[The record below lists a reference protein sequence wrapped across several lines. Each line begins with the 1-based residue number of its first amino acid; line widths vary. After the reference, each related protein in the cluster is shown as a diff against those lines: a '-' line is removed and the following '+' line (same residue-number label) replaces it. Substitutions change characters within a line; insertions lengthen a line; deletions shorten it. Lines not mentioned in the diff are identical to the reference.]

1 MSNDISRV
9 YQFLAKQGNWISAA
23 DTNGDGAIIKTEFR
37 NFMEENFEWDGE
49 TSDAGKNDLINSF
62 WNTIDTE
69 QSGKIS
75 GTKLKN
81 KNALD
86 KDELETMGDK
96 IEMYEILN
104 EFTASITAPNVVSD
118 TVNWK
123 KSVSEGLGALIEPY
137 IKNGGTPEELEAYLA
152 EQAPAI
158 EQKTT
163 ADYCANEYLKK
174 EMGDFLK
181 EYGYSYAEDG
191 TLQNIID
198 TYIQNIPTDVS
209 FEDIKDTVIN
219 IIDAYLS
226 TAGLKDDNGFDLSE
240 YGYSAADTSPL
251 NDLQKSIIKKSL
263 ETSLEE
269 IKNLENYEA
278 NSEIYDNAINE
289 YINSILTDS
298 EFGDFE
304 EVKNYGVAEFEA
316 SEFYQTATN
325 TIETKELFNSDEL
338 KTAISN
344 EIGSSFAERI
354 SGIMSGELEAY
365 DNILNEAISKVQNG
379 DFLTS
384 SGELDK
390 ENLIDWIIDQLQ
402 SSMAEFYPNGLGDM
416 PLKELNTTYDS
427 LIQSAKEQEDAAQVK
442 NAAIMYCDALC
453 DKSSA
458 LADAVKKVFGSD
470 YETEINNL
478 LTSEIETKMT
488 ELKAKALEIGD
499 ISTYTLGSFD
509 TGISN
514 NKLVLE
520 TGGSSSHTMSATVM
534 NGTQAIDSSRISF
547 SATYVSGGVTCSIDS
562 GTNTLTIQGAKAG
575 TYTIEVQVLVDGIA
589 IGETQTVSVTVKQ
602 SNSEIVGKVTGWN
615 GATVEHLEALKQAD
629 GNNLGNQVTSENFAD
644 LYNGDANIVLHW
656 AKDSKGNGWGDSGVQ
671 DKVRSRLQLLGTAVV
686 SALSTAGLDS
696 TKLNTAV
703 NTVIDRYINQGTKYY
718 KKNRG
723 DTPANCYNI
732 MKDDRVSTQSY
743 IVNVRDTNGKDS
755 NIYAIHFKDFVDDIL
770 EEYWKL
776 VG

>member
-163 ADYCANEYLKK
+163 ADYCANEYLKQ
-174 EMGDFLK
+174 EMGDFMK

-198 TYIQNIPTDVS
+198 TYIQNIPADVS
-209 FEDIKDTVIN
+209 FEEIKDTVVN

-226 TAGLKDDNGFDLSE
+226 TAGLKEDNSFDLSE
-240 YGYSAADTSPL
+240 YGYSPADNSPL

-263 ETSLEE
+263 ENALEE
-269 IKNLENYEA
+269 VKNLENYED
-278 NSEIYDNAINE
+278 NKEIYDNAITE
-289 YINSILTDS
+289 YINSVLTDS
-298 EFGDFE
+298 AFGDFE
-304 EVKNYGVAEFEA
+304 EIKNYGMTEFEA
-316 SEFYQTATN
+316 SENYQIATN
-325 TIETKELFNSDEL
+325 TIATKDLFDSEEL
-338 KTAISN
+338 KSAIER
-344 EIGSSFAERI
+344 EIGSSFADRI
-354 SGIMSGELEAY
+354 TGLLPGELESY
-365 DNILNEAISKVQNG
+365 DKILNDALAKVQNG
-379 DFLTS
+379 EFTTA
-384 SGELDK
+384 SGELDTDK
-390 ENLIDWIIDQLQ
+390 IIDWVIDQLQ
-402 SSMAEFYPNGLGDM
+402 SSMADFYPNGLGDM
-416 PLKELNTTYDS
+416 PLNELNTTYDA
-427 LIQSAKEQEDAAQVK
+427 LVKSAKEQEDAAKVK
-442 NAAIMYCDALC
+442 EAAIMYCDALS

-458 LADAVKKVFGSD
+458 LANAVKEIFGSD
-470 YETEINNL
+470 YKSAIEKL
-478 LTSEIETKMT
+478 LTSEIDDKIS
-488 ELKAKALEIGD
+488 ELKAEAAKIGD
-499 ISTYTLGSFD
+499 ISTFTIASFS
-509 TGISN
+509 TGIEGN
-514 NKLVLE
+514 NVVLE
-520 TGGSSSHTMSATVM
+520 TGASSSFNMSATVM
-534 NGTQAIDSSRISF
+534 NGTQTIDQSRISF
-547 SATYVSGGVTCSIDS
+547 SATFATGGISCSINS
-562 GTNTLTIQGAKAG
+562 GTNTLTIQGAQAG
-575 TYTIEVQVLVDGIA
+575 TYTVEVQVLVDGVPV
-589 IGETQTVSVTVKQ
+589 GETQTVSVTVKQ
-602 SNSEIVGKVTGWN
+602 SNTELVNKVTGWN
-615 GATVEHLEALKQAD
+615 GAVVEHLEALRKAD
-629 GNNLGNQVTSENFAD
+629 KNNLGNQVTSENFAD
-644 LYNGDANIVLHW
+644 LYNSDANVVLHW
-656 AKDSKGNGWGDSGVQ
+656 AKDSRGNGWGDSGVQ
-671 DKVRSRLQLLGTAVV
+671 DKIRGRLELLGSAVV

-718 KKNRG
+718 KKNKG